1 MKKVLFLIL
10 FILPLA
16 GCVPAVLVAG
26 ATAAGATLGGAVIYD
41 QRSYQT
47 MNQDHNARS
56 LAQYRLSNDF
66 LLKGK
71 SHISISVFNN
81 IALLIGQVQTPE
93 MRSRAY
99 QIVSKIPNI
108 RRIYNEISINTSTS
122 VVQQASD
129 SWITIKVR
137 TLMLGKSGLHSSN
150 LKVITQN
157 NIVYLMGIVTP
168 KQAAIAA
175 NVARRITGVIKVIKV
190 FEYE

>member
-10 FILPLA
+10 FISPLV
-16 GCVPAVLVAG
+16 GCVPAVLVVG
-26 ATAAGATLGGAVIYD
+26 AAAGATLEGAVIYD

-56 LAQYRLSNDF
+56 LAQYQLSNDS

-71 SHISISVFNN
+71 SHISISIFNN
-81 IALLIGQVQTPE
+81 IALLVGQAKTLEV
-93 MRSRAY
+93 RNRAY

-108 RRIYNEISINTSTS
+108 RRIYNEISISTPTSAI
-122 VVQQASD
+122 QQAND
-129 SWITIKVR
+129 SWITTKIR
-137 TLMLGKSGLHSSN
+137 ILMLGKSDLRSSN

-157 NIVYLMGIVTP
+157 NVVYLMGIVTP
-168 KQAAIAA
+168 KQAAMAA
-175 NVARRITGVIKVIKV
+175 DIARRITGVIKVIKV

>member
-1 MKKVLFLIL
+1 MKKALFLIL
-10 FILPLA
+10 FIFPLV
-16 GCVPAVLVAG
+16 GCVPTILFIG
-26 ATAAGATLGGAVIYD
+26 AAGAALGGEVIYD

-47 MNQDHNARS
+47 INQDHNARS
-56 LAQYRLSNDF
+56 IAQYRLSNDS

-81 IALLIGQVQTPE
+81 VALLVGRAETPK
-93 MRSRAY
+93 MRNYAY

-108 RRIYNEISINTSTS
+108 RRIYNEISIGTLTSAI
-122 VVQQASD
+122 QQAND
-129 SWITIKVR
+129 TWITTKIR
-137 TLMLGKSGLHSSN
+137 TLMLGKYGLRSSN

-168 KQAAIAA
+168 KQAAMAA
-175 NVARRITGVIKVIKV
+175 DVARQISGVTKVIKV

>member
-10 FILPLA
+10 LIFPLA
-16 GCVPAVLVAG
+16 GCVPAILVIG
-26 ATAAGATLGGAVIYD
+26 AAGAALGGTVVYD

-56 LAQYRLSNDF
+56 MAQYRLSSNS

-81 IALLIGQVQTPE
+81 VALLVGQVGTPE
-93 MRSRAY
+93 MCNRAY

-108 RRIYNEISINTSTS
+108 RRIYNEISIGTPTSAI
-122 VVQQASD
+122 QQAND
-129 SWITIKVR
+129 SWITTKVR
-137 TLMLGKSGLHSSN
+137 TLMLGKYGLRSSN

-157 NIVYLMGIVTP
+157 NVVYLMGIVTP
-168 KQAAIAA
+168 KQAAMAADIA
-175 NVARRITGVIKVIKV
+175 RQISGVTKVIKV

>member
-10 FILPLA
+10 LIFPLVV
-16 GCVPAVLVAG
+16 GCVPAVLIAG
-26 ATAAGATLGGAVIYD
+26 AAGATFGGAVIYD

-66 LLKGK
+66 LLKGR
-71 SHISISVFNN
+71 SYISISVFNN
-81 IALLIGQVQTPE
+81 VALLVGRAKTPE
-93 MRSRAY
+93 MRNRAY
-99 QIVSKIPNI
+99 QIVSEIPNI
-108 RRIYNEISINTSTS
+108 RRIYNEINIGTPAST
-122 VVQQASD
+122 VRRAHD
-129 SWITIKVR
+129 SWITTKVR
-137 TLMLGKSGLHSSN
+137 TLMLGKSGLRSSN

-168 KQAAIAA
+168 KQAAMAA
-175 NVARRITGVIKVIKV
+175 DVARRISGVTKVIKV